1 MAPLTIALVPDGVTV
16 AALTSDV
23 VALSGFL
30 LDAELAEEIA
40 LLLDRLV
47 MVAFPVKLLR
57 SSSSG
62 VKLYA
67 SGPTFDTFE
76 AGPTMI

>member
-1 MAPLTIALVPDGVTV
+1 MTSEAVWLTE
-16 AALTSDV
+16 
-23 VALSGFL
+23 L
-30 LDAELAEEIA
+30 LPDAELPEETA
-40 LLLDRLV
+40 LLLGGVV

-57 SSSSG
+57 SSSCG